1 MIREHLTQIQ
11 RTMADAAQ
19 RVGRRPGEVKL
30 VAVTKQVD
38 ADLINQAV
46 ACDQHLFGESY
57 LQEAAAK
64 IPQVKSRACW
74 HFIGHLQSNKA
85 AQAAA
90 LFNVIETVDSLKL
103 ARLLDSHAKA
113 LHRNL
118 SILVQVNTGDEAQK
132 SGVAL
137 ADTESLIRAII
148 AETELRLIGLMTIP
162 PYFTDAE
169 RSRPYFRI
177 LATIAADLAR
187 KGLFADNA
195 RVELSMGMSG
205 DYPVAIEEGATIVR
219 IGSALFG
226 ARNIQGVIA

>member
-1 MIREHLTQIQ
+1 MIKDQLARIH
-11 RTMADAAQ
+11 RTMAEAAH
-19 RVGRRPGEVKL
+19 RVGRSPDTVKL

-46 ACDQHLFGESY
+46 ACCQHLFGESY
-57 LQEAAAK
+57 LQEAAGK
-64 IPQVKSRACW
+64 IPQVNSLAHW

-90 LFNVIETVDSLKL
+90 LFDVIETVDSLKL
-103 ARLLDSHAKA
+103 ARLLDKHAKT

-118 SILVQVNTGDEAQK
+118 SILIQVNTGDEAQK
-132 SGVAL
+132 SGIVPSE
-137 ADTESLIRAII
+137 TESLARAIN
-148 AETELRLIGLMTIP
+148 AETSLRLIGLMTIP
-162 PYFTDAE
+162 PYFPNAE
-169 RSRPYFRI
+169 RSRPYFRK
-177 LATIAADLAR
+177 LAAIAADLSR

-219 IGSALFG
+219 IGTALFG
-226 ARNIQGVIA
+226 ARNTQGVML

>member
-1 MIREHLTQIQ
+1 MIKEHLDQIH
-11 RTMADAAQ
+11 RTMAEAAQ
-19 RVGRRPGEVKL
+19 RVGRRPDAVKL

-38 ADLINQAV
+38 ADLITEAV
-46 ACDQHLFGESY
+46 TCGQHLFGESY

-64 IPQVKSRACW
+64 IPQVRGPAHW
-74 HFIGHLQSNKA
+74 HCIGHLQSNKA

-90 LFNVIETVDSLKL
+90 LFDVIETVDSLKL

-113 LHRNL
+113 LHKTL

-132 SGVAL
+132 SGVA
-137 ADTESLIRAII
+137 AAETELLVRSTI
-148 AETELRLIGLMTIP
+148 AETSLRLIGLMTIP

-169 RSRPYFRI
+169 RSRPYFRM

-187 KGLFADNA
+187 KGLFADNG

-219 IGSALFG
+219 IGTALFG
-226 ARNIQGVIA
+226 ARNT